1 MDSKEGHI
9 TTFVSMAPWRE
20 PALQVLL
27 VMNPRADKS
36 RGETREGGHKRHAWK
51 PIMKGSKGPCNG
63 VIRPAFPPGPIGD
76 LFGSAWGVRCRQL
89 LKHPFIGGVSL
100 GRARLEKF

>member
-1 MDSKEGHI
+1 MDSKESHI
-9 TTFVSMAPWRE
+9 TTFVSMAPWGK

-36 RGETREGGHKRHAWK
+36 RGETREGGHKRHVWK
-51 PIMKGSKGPCNG
+51 PIIKGQRPLYG

-76 LFGSAWGVRCRQL
+76 LLGSAPGD
-89 LKHPFIGGVSL
+89 
-100 GRARLEKF
+100 